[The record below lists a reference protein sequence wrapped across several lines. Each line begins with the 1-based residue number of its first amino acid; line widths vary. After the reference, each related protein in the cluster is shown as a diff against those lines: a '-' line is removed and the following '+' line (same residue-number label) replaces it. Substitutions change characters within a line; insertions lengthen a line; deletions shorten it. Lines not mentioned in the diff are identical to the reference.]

1 TKKTP
6 IMNAAM
12 RPMKRVD
19 AVLMR
24 RFEAE
29 LTAYQALPPKEQKSA
44 RPPRQEQRIVSDT
57 TVEAVQEVL
66 KDSPRGVISSQD
78 ELSGWFGAMDKY
90 TSSKG
95 AMAGRSFWL
104 QSFNG

>member
-1 TKKTP
+1 MGGASWP
-6 IMNAAM
+6 AEHEENAIMNAAM

-57 TVEAVQEVL
+57 
-66 KDSPRGVISSQD
+66 KI
-78 ELSGWFGAMDKY
+78 
-90 TSSKG
+90 
-95 AMAGRSFWL
+95 GRAHV
-104 QSFNG
+104 